1 VDDEGRATSRLAEQL
16 VVVVNRFTVLLRRD
30 LRGAGVSLP
39 QARALSALYAREP
52 RRITELAESE
62 QVSQPGMT
70 SLVNTLEERGLVV
83 RRPAP
88 DDRRAVQV
96 WLTAAGRSM
105 MAAVRAARS
114 DSVRRHLVEMDAA
127 DIGRLVD
134 GVSVLMHLNDAIR
147 RSRRS
152 GANDGGV
159 G

>member
-1 VDDEGRATSRLAEQL
+1 
-16 VVVVNRFTVLLRRD
+16 
-30 LRGAGVSLP
+30 
-39 QARALSALYAREP
+39 
-52 RRITELAESE
+52 
-62 QVSQPGMT
+62 MT